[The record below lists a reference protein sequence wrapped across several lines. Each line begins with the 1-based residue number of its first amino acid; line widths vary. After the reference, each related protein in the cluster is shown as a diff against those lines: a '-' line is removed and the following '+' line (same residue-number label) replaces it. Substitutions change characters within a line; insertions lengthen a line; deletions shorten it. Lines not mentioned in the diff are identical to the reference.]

1 MKNEGGD
8 QGSSNNAAL
17 LHSFL
22 FWSLVVLMGPRPR
35 EIFSYLQSECLLNTE
50 CFNDPWVDCFKPK
63 NVQRISKSIVICKT
77 HGRCQFIIGSKNWL
91 KHNMIAGLT
100 AFFKKKQR

>member
-1 MKNEGGD
+1 MTCCVILIFCHIPPSHGNNLLQLNTNCVFNHLFYLKNEGGD

-50 CFNDPWVDCFKPK
+50 CFE
-63 NVQRISKSIVICKT
+63 
-77 HGRCQFIIGSKNWL
+77 
-91 KHNMIAGLT
+91 
-100 AFFKKKQR
+100 